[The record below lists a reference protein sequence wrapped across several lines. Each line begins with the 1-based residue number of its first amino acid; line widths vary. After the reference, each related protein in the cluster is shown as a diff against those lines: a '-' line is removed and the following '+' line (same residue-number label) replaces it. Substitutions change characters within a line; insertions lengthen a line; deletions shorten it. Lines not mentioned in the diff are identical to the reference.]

1 MILNKQTK
9 IYLYLLHVVS
19 VPAQEVLKFSPCQFV
34 FVPNLKKLYESIT
47 IVGFAVN
54 IRVAL
59 FVKARQKVKTNVK
72 FRYMG
77 GTPIQLYF

>member
-1 MILNKQTK
+1 M
-9 IYLYLLHVVS
+9 S

-34 FVPNLKKLYESIT
+34 FIPNLKKLYEWIT

-59 FVKARQKVKTNVK
+59 FVKARQKVKTNISIYRGNTHSVIFLANFK
-72 FRYMG
+72 QTFKK
-77 GTPIQLYF
+77 TW